1 MSGIW
6 PLVPIKATERAKQ
19 RLASVLDREA
29 RQRLALAMAAD
40 VLAALAAT
48 PGLAGIAVVTRDAA
62 AASLARVIGARI
74 IDEGAEAGH
83 TGAVAA
89 GARRLAAAG
98 AGGALALP
106 GDIPAATP
114 EEIAAVLAAHGKP
127 RAFTIVPSHDRLGS
141 NAVLASPPGCVTL
154 RFGED
159 SFVPHLEAARRA
171 GIAPRI
177 VEAPGIALD
186 IDHPADLEA
195 FLRLPPRTRSH
206 ALLAELGRAAAPA
219 GPSG

>member
-6 PLVPIKATERAKQ
+6 ALVPIKATHRAKQ
-19 RLASVLDREA
+19 RLAGVLDQEA
-29 RQRLALAMAAD
+29 RRRLALAMAAD

-48 PGLAGIAVVTRDAA
+48 PGLAGLAVVTRDGEAA
-62 AASLARVIGARI
+62 ALARGFGARI
-74 IDEGAEAGH
+74 IEDGAEAGH
-83 TGAVAA
+83 TGAVEA
-89 GARRLAAAG
+89 GARRLAAGG
-98 AGGALALP
+98 AGGVLALP

-114 EEIAAVLAAHGKP
+114 EELAAVLAAHGP
-127 RAFTIVPSHDRLGS
+127 APAFTIVPSHDRLGS

-186 IDHPADLEA
+186 LDHPADLEA

-206 ALLAELGRAAAPA
+206 ALLAALGRAPAPA
-219 GPSG
+219 EPSA